1 MTVLDMYKE
10 FRNEFPEVTQKADV
24 EHIQLWD
31 EVNPDFAHAWFESLA
46 GAINVEMTNDV
57 PADRYLP
64 IFEFLRKK
72 YHIGNDVVSSCI
84 DISFVENLFWRVSTR
99 KAQPYWAALPNVF
112 KELYVD
118 FHTSTPV

>member
-1 MTVLDMYKE
+1 MTVLDMYQE

-24 EHIQLWD
+24 EHVQLWD

-46 GAINVEMTNDV
+46 GAINEEMTNDV

-72 YHIGNDVVSSCI
+72 YHVGNDVVSSCI

-99 KAQPYWAALPNVF
+99 KAQPYWAALPSVF

-118 FHTSTPV
+118 FHSTSPV